1 MATAK
6 GQTRDENLQRKC
18 VVVDDLI
25 RNLAEEDG
33 QAPLIAYPRGERSVS
48 DFEKFTA
55 IQIDEFVSNAVES
68 LISEGLS
75 GPIDRSASSVVG
87 LLGRSD
93 FEYVI
98 TMFALSRLGYTV
110 LLLSPRL
117 PVQVYVSLI
126 TNTGC
131 DTLISSK
138 YLRGTVDEIA
148 RGYQLKTLMLLS
160 MSSFVVSAL
169 PRRCMEHR
177 KPSSNGDIAF
187 ILHSSGSTGLPKCSY
202 LTHATCLHNFSLGYR
217 LHGLLTLPLYHMHG
231 HSCLYRTMNKRK
243 TCFMYNASL
252 PFTAK
257 HLNTALDEAQPELL
271 LTVPYGLKLLSES
284 STGIDALR
292 KCKMVSYAGSA
303 CPDELGD
310 YLSACGVKLASTYG
324 L

>member
-1 MATAK
+1 MATAE

-25 RNLAEEDG
+25 RSLAEEDS
-33 QAPLIAYPRGERSVS
+33 QAPLIAYPRDERSTS

-55 IQIDEFVSNAVES
+55 IQIDKFVSNAVEL

-75 GPIDRSASSVVG
+75 GPPGCTTSFVVG
-87 LLGRSD
+87 LLGHSD

-98 TMFALSRLGYTV
+98 NMFALSRLGYTV

-126 TNTGC
+126 SSTRC
-131 DTLISSK
+131 KTLVSSK
-138 YLRGTVDEIA
+138 ELRGVLGEIV
-148 RGYQLKTLMLLS
+148 RGCQLKTLMLLS
-160 MSSFVVSAL
+160 MSSFVVSSF
-169 PRRCMEHR
+169 PRRWTGKR
-177 KPSSNGDIAF
+177 NPPSNGDTAF
-187 ILHSSGSTGLPKCSY
+187 ILHSSGSSGLPRCSY
-202 LTHATCLHNFSLGYR
+202 LTHATCLHNFFLGHS

-231 HSCLYRTMNKRK
+231 HSCLYRTMIKRK

-252 PFTAK
+252 PFTTK
-257 HLNTALDEAQPELL
+257 QLTIALDEAQPEIL

-284 STGIDALR
+284 LAGIDALR
-292 KCKMVSYAGSA
+292 KCKVVSYAGSA
-303 CPDELGD
+303 CPDDLGN
-310 YLSACGVKLASTYG
+310 YLSTCGVTLASTYG